1 MSESVHQQLSEW
13 EKTPHRMKVLLLVVI
28 ASYVLLCPYTKVEES
43 FNMQAM
49 HDMLEYM
56 QGNLLFSEFDH
67 FQFPGVVPRT
77 CIGALMIS
85 FLSLPIVLIIK
96 FIVSMINLTNAN
108 NLVFHKSNVQ
118 LIVRM
123 VLGVISWHSLCY
135 YSDMISK
142 RFNSKRAGD
151 ILLLLIAASFHVPF
165 YASRSLPNMFAFIL
179 ATYGWGFWL
188 DGKPYAMLGVLTT
201 ATVIFR
207 CDILVILGPLVVQ
220 LLLQKETLF
229 FRTIRVGIITGLVSL
244 VVTVAVDSIFWDKVV
259 WPEGVVLF
267 FNTVQNK
274 SGEWGIMPWHWY
286 FSNALLRSLTFSII
300 FMIVGLMGITN
311 PCYSTKKPVSISF
324 SSYIANFFHYPDKTI
339 VYYTAPA
346 LLFIGLYS
354 ILPHKELRFILPAV
368 PLLLLPATIG
378 IHRILPQKSEYN
390 WYPFNQYDNM
400 DLEQTNI
407 PANEGTRSTDSTGD
421 VANTST
427 SLRNRRPSATAQTV
441 NGNNTGG
448 SDNGDAGY
456 DYRNDEYFM
465 VRFMNFTINYGL
477 RAILLLMIAATSV
490 FAIASY
496 HNYPGGMAISRLL
509 HQHIPLHYATEKVNV
524 INIHMDTAACM
535 TGITRF
541 LQEDTYNQSIKF
553 DKNESLTIGHGVSD
567 PYIFNKYD
575 FLITEDVVS
584 YGKINEF
591 EIIDTI
597 QIFESFTLSPSVI
610 PCEIN
615 TKDALYLLKKRK
627 K

>member
-1 MSESVHQQLSEW
+1 
-13 EKTPHRMKVLLLVVI
+13 
-28 ASYVLLCPYTKVEES
+28 
-43 FNMQAM
+43 MQAM

-77 CIGALMIS
+77 CIGALIIS

-96 FIVSMINLTNAN
+96 VIVSIINLTNN
-108 NLVFHKSNVQ
+108 NNVVFHKSNIQ
-118 LIVRM
+118 LIVRII
-123 VLGVISWHSLCY
+123 LGMLSWHSLCY
-135 YSDMISK
+135 YSDRISK
-142 RFNSKRAGD
+142 RFNNKRAGD

-165 YASRSLPNMFAFIL
+165 YASRSLPNIFAFIL

-207 CDILVILGPLVVQ
+207 CDIVVILGPLVLQ
-220 LLLQKETLF
+220 LLSLKEILF
-229 FRTIRVGIITGLVSL
+229 FRTIRVGITTGLVSL
-244 VVTVAVDSIFWDKVV
+244 GVTVAIDSIFWDKLV

-274 SGEWGIMPWHWY
+274 SSEWGIMPWHWY

-300 FMIVGLMGITN
+300 FIIVGLMGITN
-311 PCYSTKKPVSISF
+311 PCYSTKKPVSLLF
-324 SSYIANFFHYPDKTI
+324 SNYIINFFHYPNKTMI
-339 VYYTAPA
+339 YYTTPA

-354 ILPHKELRFILPAV
+354 ILPHKELRFILPAL
-368 PLLLLPATIG
+368 PLLLLPAAIG

-390 WYPFNQYDNM
+390 WFPFNQYNDM
-400 DLEQTNI
+400 DLEQINV
-407 PANEGTRSTDSTGD
+407 PANGDTRPTDSTSD
-421 VANTST
+421 ATNTPT
-427 SLRNRRPSATAQTV
+427 SLRNRRPTAQTV
-441 NGNNTGG
+441 NGSNIAESNR
-448 SDNGDAGY
+448 DA
-456 DYRNDEYFM
+456 DHAYRTDEYFM

-477 RAILLLMIAATSV
+477 RAILLVTIAATAV

-496 HNYPGGMAISRLL
+496 HNYPGGEAISRLL
-509 HQHIPLHYATEKVNV
+509 HQHIPLHYAIEKVNV

-541 LQEDTYNQSIKF
+541 HQENTYNQIIKY
-553 DKNESLTIGHGVSD
+553 DKNESLTVGHDASD
-567 PYIFNKYD
+567 PYVFAAYD
-575 FLITEDVVS
+575 FLITEDFTN

-597 QIFESFTLSPSVI
+597 QIFDRFTLSPYLI
-610 PCEIN
+610 PKEIK